1 MKDKVVYIS
10 KETDE
15 QNECVRHWFDVGGVV
30 YGVVKYKEDGRLVS
44 KLLDGEGDD
53 LYDDSQELSILEKIR
68 SMYGEVI

>member
-10 KETDE
+10 KEVDE
-15 QNECVRHWFDVGGVV
+15 QNECVRYWFDVGGVV
-30 YGVVKYKEDGRLVS
+30 YGVAKYMEDGRLVS
-44 KLLDGEGDD
+44 KLLDGDGDD